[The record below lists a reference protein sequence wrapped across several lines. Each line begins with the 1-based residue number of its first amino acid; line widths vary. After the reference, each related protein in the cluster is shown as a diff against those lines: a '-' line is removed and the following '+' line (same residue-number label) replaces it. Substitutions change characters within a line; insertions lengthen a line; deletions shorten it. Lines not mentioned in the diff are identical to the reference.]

1 QQKLQG
7 QFAAAGFATAGDVG
21 DLDVA
26 ELGGVVAHDLCDVG
40 TVDGHVEELCE
51 ERDVLGTGL
60 VGLFDEG
67 EPVGGGLERVVV
79 GATDGFDEHGAV
91 DTGDGL
97 GGGERVLEGDA
108 ILFVGVDTVLAA
120 AVQSVEAGGSGAL
133 GDLYDEVYVGAELG
147 DAVG

>member
-26 ELGGVVAHDLCDVG
+26 ELGGVVTHDLCDVV
-40 TVDGHVEELCE
+40 TVDGQVEEVGE
-51 ERDVLGTGL
+51 EGDVLGTGL

-79 GATDGFDEHGAV
+79 GATDGFDEHGDV

-97 GGGERVLEGDA
+97 GGVARVPGADA
-108 ILFVGVDTVLAA
+108 ILFVWVDTVL
-120 AVQSVEAGGSGAL
+120 S
-133 GDLYDEVYVGAELG
+133 
-147 DAVG
+147 